1 MRGEARGAIGG
12 GGCHSGLAGRE
23 GEGRRPRPQ
32 QQAKAGS
39 RLNYPHAALA
49 TPVIWGRLPRVK
61 TTAALGQHRGNASFV
76 LLFKEAVPHAWEEL
90 PGLELCTGRGRET
103 SAPDKIKAFA
113 LDYRKN
119 KWIEPVTFGMEQKS

>member
-32 QQAKAGS
+32 QQAKAPG
-39 RLNYPHAALA
+39 ALA
-49 TPVIWGRLPRVK
+49 K
-61 TTAALGQHRGNASFV
+61 SALGQHRGNASFV